1 MWSKDQR
8 STSAPQT
15 SESEQFMS
23 EIIAG
28 IEVPQTAVALE
39 ATRLVET
46 TTNPL
51 LFHHSRRVFLFGS
64 LHARLLGLSPD
75 PELLYL
81 ASLFHDVGLLT
92 PFSET
97 EQRFEIDGADHAQA
111 FLRQHGFS
119 SAHVETVWTAI
130 ALHTTPGIPG
140 RMGPEVAAMNL
151 GVLTD
156 AIGLKR
162 DEFDADIVDEIVGIH
177 PRGNFKNEFIKMFYD
192 GLKHRPDTT
201 YGTVNADIL
210 EHFEPGYRRMS
221 MVERVAGSG
230 WEA

>member
-1 MWSKDQR
+1 
-8 STSAPQT
+8 
-15 SESEQFMS
+15 MS

-28 IEVPQTAVALE
+28 IEAPQTAAAAE
-39 ATRLVET
+39 ATRLIET

-81 ASLFHDVGLLT
+81 ASLFHDAGLLT
-92 PFSET
+92 PFSGT

-111 FLRQHGFS
+111 FLLQHGFS
-119 SAHVETVWTAI
+119 SADVDTVWTAI
-130 ALHTTPGIPG
+130 ALHTTPGVPS
-140 RMGPEVAAMNL
+140 RMGPEIAMMNL

-156 AIGLKR
+156 AIGLKLT
-162 DEFDADIVDEIVGIH
+162 EFDTDVVEEIVGIH
-177 PRGNFKNEFIKMFYD
+177 PRGDFKNGFIKMFHD
-192 GLKHRPDTT
+192 GLRYRPDTT

-210 EHFEPGYRRMS
+210 EHFEPGYHRMS
-221 MVERVAGSG
+221 MVERITGSG
-230 WEA
+230 WAA